1 MQTPL
6 RKTVALRNMSLSE
19 SFLTELNHSFDVINE
34 SGDISFGVVA
44 MEEDSPL
51 SLAEEMQA
59 LRNHNKP
66 LLLILITRLVSM
78 ISQIQLGKR
87 QES

>member
-1 MQTPL
+1 M
-6 RKTVALRNMSLSE
+6 RKAVALRNMSLSG

-44 MEEDSPL
+44 MEEDAPL
-51 SLAEEMQA
+51 SMEEEMQA

-66 LLLILITRLVSM
+66 LLLIIITRLVRM
-78 ISQIQLGKR
+78 LSQIQLGKR
-87 QES
+87 QGA

>member
-1 MQTPL
+1 
-6 RKTVALRNMSLSE
+6 MSLSG

-44 MEEDSPL
+44 MEEDAPL
-51 SLAEEMQA
+51 SLAEEMKA

-66 LLLILITRLVSM
+66 LLLIIITRLVRM
-78 ISQIQLGKR
+78 LSQIQLGKR
-87 QES
+87 HGA

>member
-1 MQTPL
+1 
-6 RKTVALRNMSLSE
+6 MSLSG

-44 MEEDSPL
+44 MEEDAPL
-51 SLAEEMQA
+51 SLAEEMKA

-66 LLLILITRLVSM
+66 LLLIIITRLVRM
-78 ISQIQLGKR
+78 LSQIQLGKR
-87 QES
+87 QGA

>member
-44 MEEDSPL
+44 MEEDAPL
-51 SLAEEMQA
+51 SMEEEMQA

-66 LLLILITRLVSM
+66 LLLIIITRLVRMLSK
-78 ISQIQLGKR
+78 IQPGYR
-87 QES
+87 QGA

>member
-19 SFLTELNHSFDVINE
+19 SFLTELNHSFDLINS
-34 SGDISFGVVA
+34 SGEVSFGVIA
-44 MEEDSPL
+44 MEEDAPL
-51 SLAEEMQA
+51 SLEEEMQA

-66 LLLILITRLVSM
+66 LLLIIISRLARM
-78 ISQIQLGKR
+78 IRQIQPGKS
-87 QES
+87 QGT